1 MKKKGVSI
9 TLLVVLAVVAVL
21 AIVGFSQYNGMVT
34 MDEQV
39 NTGWANVENQYQ
51 RRLDLIPNLV
61 ASVKGYAQH
70 EQETYVGL
78 AEARSGLQKAYD
90 NAQSVSSDQAITDE
104 ASMAQFQQAQQK
116 LQSALGIYVN
126 AVHEA
131 YPELKAD
138 KTFLDLMTQLEGTEN
153 RIAAERT
160 RYNQRVNDYNI
171 KIRRFPGALF
181 ATMFGFEKR
190 AQFRAEAGAESAP
203 KVEF

>member
-1 MKKKGVSI
+1 MKKSLSLG
-9 TLLVVLAVVAVL
+9 LLSVVIVLIIFAV
-21 AIVGFSQYNGMVT
+21 VGFSQYNSIVT
-34 MDEQV
+34 MDEKV

-70 EQETYVGL
+70 EQTTYVGL
-78 AEARSGLQKAYD
+78 AEARSGLQAAYQD
-90 NAQSVSSDQAITDE
+90 AQSVSGETAPVDE
-104 ASMAQFQQAQQK
+104 AALGKFQQAQQK

-160 RYNQRVNDYNI
+160 TYNQLVNDYNI
-171 KIRRFPGALF
+171 KVRRFPGAIF
-181 ATMFGFEKR
+181 AGMFGFSTR
-190 AQFRAEAGAESAP
+190 AQFKAEAGAEVAP

>member
-1 MKKKGVSI
+1 MKKKGFSLGLI
-9 TLLVVLAVVAVL
+9 VVIVVVAIL
-21 AIVGFSQYNGMVT
+21 CAVGFSQYNSIVT

-70 EQETYVGL
+70 EQQTYVGL
-78 AEARSGLQKAYD
+78 AEARSGLQQAYD
-90 NAQSVSSDQAITDE
+90 NAKSVNSETAPADE
-104 ASMAQFQQAQQK
+104 ASLQQFQQAQQK

-160 RYNQRVNDYNI
+160 RYNELVNNYNI
-171 KIRRFPGALF
+171 KVRRFPGAIF
-181 ATMFGFEKR
+181 AGMFGFSTR

>member
-1 MKKKGVSI
+1 MKKGLSLALIAVVI
-9 TLLVVLAVVAVL
+9 VLVVLVAM
-21 AIVGFSQYNGMVT
+21 GFSQYNSIVT
-34 MDEQV
+34 MDEEV
-39 NTGWANVENQYQ
+39 NTGWADVENQYQ

-70 EQETYVGL
+70 EQTTYVGL
-78 AEARSGLQKAYD
+78 AEARSGLQAACD
-90 NAQSVSSDQAITDE
+90 NAQKVSGEEANRDE
-104 ASMAQFQQAQQK
+104 ASLQQFQQAQQK

-153 RIAAERT
+153 RITAERK
-160 RYNQRVNDYNI
+160 RYNKLVNDYNI
-171 KIRRFPGALF
+171 KVRRFPGAIF
-181 ATMFGFEKR
+181 AGMFGFSTR

>member
-1 MKKKGVSI
+1 MKKSLSLG
-9 TLLVVLAVVAVL
+9 LLSVVIVLIIFAVV
-21 AIVGFSQYNGMVT
+21 GFTQYNSIVT
-34 MDEQV
+34 MDEKV

-70 EQETYVGL
+70 EQTTYIGL
-78 AEARSGLQKAYD
+78 AEARSGLQTAYQD
-90 NAQSVSSDQAITDE
+90 ARSLSGESAPLDE
-104 ASMAQFQQAQQK
+104 ASLGKFQQAQQK

-160 RYNQRVNDYNI
+160 TYNQLVNDYNI
-171 KIRRFPGALF
+171 KVRRFPGAIF
-181 ATMFGFEKR
+181 AGMFGFSTR
-190 AQFRAEAGAESAP
+190 AQFKSEAGAESAP

>member
-1 MKKKGVSI
+1 MKKSLSLGLIAVGI
-9 TLLVVLAVVAVL
+9 VLLILV
-21 AIVGFSQYNGMVT
+21 IMGFSQYNSIVT

-61 ASVKGYAQH
+61 SSVKGYAQH
-70 EQETYVGL
+70 EQSTFMGVT
-78 AEARSGLQKAYD
+78 EARAGLQKAYD
-90 NAQSVSSDQAITDE
+90 DAQSINAETANADE
-104 ASMAQFQQAQQK
+104 ASLQQFQQAQQK

-131 YPELKAD
+131 YPDLKAD

-153 RIAAERT
+153 RIATERT
-160 RYNQRVNDYNI
+160 RYNQLVNDYNI
-171 KIRRFPGALF
+171 KVRRFPGAIF
-181 ATMFGFEKR
+181 AGMFGFSTR